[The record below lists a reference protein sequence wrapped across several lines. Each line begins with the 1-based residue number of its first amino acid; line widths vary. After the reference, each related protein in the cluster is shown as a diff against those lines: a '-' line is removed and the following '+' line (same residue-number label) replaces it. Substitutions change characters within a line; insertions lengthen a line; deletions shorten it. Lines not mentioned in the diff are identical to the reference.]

1 MEGGGPRLAKGR
13 ASEDACKARLK
24 RRGSI
29 FTVSLAAHTHTHTHA
44 HAHAQGEDGVS
55 RACEVWLRGLVAIGP
70 IKALRCL
77 RRGSTQMEQ
86 SQFVLSRQH

>member
-29 FTVSLAAHTHTHTHA
+29 FTVLLAAHTHTY
-44 HAHAQGEDGVS
+44 AHAQGEDGVS